1 MNSRGDGFTYPTSQD
16 QMRGPSYDAMGDTN
30 TANRLDVQPTDKL
43 IAAQSSNLN
52 NHHHPQPQPPRLELE
67 NGHLIPSS
75 QVIVNVEPSTTA
87 TTTTAT
93 GTKTVIDMSSDTSGV
108 PPPHHHLHHHPHH
121 SKDANGGLP
130 TTVEIELDKIV

>member
-1 MNSRGDGFTYPTSQD
+1 
-16 QMRGPSYDAMGDTN
+16 MRGPSYDAMGDTS
-30 TANRLDVQPTDKL
+30 TANRLDVHPTDKL
-43 IAAQSSNLN
+43 IVAQSSNLN
-52 NHHHPQPQPPRLELE
+52 NHHHPQPQPPHLELE

-75 QVIVNVEPSTTA
+75 QVIVNVEPPATT

-93 GTKTVIDMSSDTSGV
+93 GATKTVIDMIGDTSGV
-108 PPPHHHLHHHPHH
+108 PSPHHHLHHHHNH

>member
-16 QMRGPSYDAMGDTN
+16 QLRGPSYDAMGDTN

-52 NHHHPQPQPPRLELE
+52 NHHHPQPQPPHLELE

-75 QVIVNVEPSTTA
+75 QVIVNVEPPTMA
-87 TTTTAT
+87 TTAT
-93 GTKTVIDMSSDTSGV
+93 GTKTVIDMIGDTSGV
-108 PPPHHHLHHHPHH
+108 PPPHHHLHHHH

-130 TTVEIELDKIV
+130 RTVEIELDKIV